1 MHVVDILYCSS
12 IRVVTRVDVRFTRE
26 TEDGIQR
33 IVAHFSSD
41 QQLVTAVNE
50 FDLQQL
56 TNELNVAADEFN
68 TRGSGFVFE
77 RVTRFVLIITQF
89 KPLNGGSSFVPT
101 PPHIAKKRAVVN
113 VHNKDERCFEWA
125 LLSALYPVEKHSER
139 VSNYE
144 KYRNTLNFEGI
155 TFPVDLKDIAQFEAL
170 NTHVSVN
177 VISVDDDHK
186 GFCVEHLTAERNRP
200 HHVNLLLLSDGN
212 MAARHYTW
220 IKHFS
225 RLLGDRTKHDGESYV
240 CNSCLN
246 VFGSQQVL
254 ESHIPHCLI
263 HLPQQ
268 VVYPSE
274 NSEKSKLKFH
284 NVDKQHRLNFYLVC
298 DFESFLIPPE
308 RDTSDNDNNDIK
320 TRLIDRHEPSGFC
333 CYRVT
338 DLEEYRVPPM
348 VYRGLN
354 VIEAFYLSLIH
365 I

>member
-1 MHVVDILYCSS
+1 
-12 IRVVTRVDVRFTRE
+12 VTRVDVRFTRE

-33 IVAHFSSD
+33 IVAHFSTD
-41 QQLVTAVNE
+41 PQLVTAVNE
-50 FDLQQL
+50 FDLQRL
-56 TNELNVAADEFN
+56 TNDLNVAADEFN

-77 RVTRFVLIITQF
+77 RMTRFVLIITQF

-101 PPHIAKKRAVVN
+101 PPYIAKKGAVIN
-113 VHNKDERCFEWA
+113 VQNEDERCFEWA
-125 LLSALYPVEKHSER
+125 LLSALHPAEHHPHR
-139 VSNYE
+139 VSNYV
-144 KYRNTLNFEGI
+144 KYRNTLNFGGI
-155 TFPVDLKDIAQFEAL
+155 TFPVGLKEITKFEAL

-177 VISVDDDHK
+177 VISIDNDHR
-186 GFCVEHLTAERNRP
+186 GFCVEHLSVERNRP
-200 HHVNLLLLSDGN
+200 HHVNLLLLSDVNTG
-212 MAARHYTW
+212 ARHYVW

-333 CYRVT
+333 CYLVT
-338 DLEEYRVPPM
+338 DLEEYRVPPV
-348 VYRGLN
+348 VYRGDN
-354 VIEAFYLSLIH
+354 VMEAFYDHVMSESDKI